1 MHLNVFV
8 SQECFSYCSGC
19 YSFSREEKNKQYLS
33 TDIII
38 KFLKYAFE
46 HGIHKVTLC
55 GGDPLTRNDIFDL
68 LLKIKKIGYYIS
80 LDTLGTIIIKDMIVA
95 GRIVKKIDV
104 KKFVNLVDMIGI
116 PIDGSDDKTINYF
129 RNSHDNIF
137 KEQLSICD
145 ELNRYNANICINTVV
160 NKGNLDDAK
169 KISSLINKMNY
180 VKKWQFFQFIPSGKY
195 GFLNRK
201 KFEITNL
208 QFLQFKNEILENV
221 FRNKDRIEFKSIKMR
236 NSLYSIIDNSGNVWI
251 SKTNE
256 VELNNRKIIGNIK
269 NVDDWEKICLLIKK
283 KRRNLQLNKKVI
295 IAIGGGENG
304 RILDDGTKTTYE
316 TEKIDEEIVK
326 VTNKKNPKFLF
337 ICHAMSFSEEV
348 QDNYYKIMKN
358 IYEKKY
364 NCVCK
369 ILKSSE
375 LENKNYVESIVE
387 WADIIYEGGGDTFSM
402 LKLWEKTGF
411 DNILYKAW
419 NKGKIICG
427 ISAGAVCWFKS
438 CISEIS
444 HDEMECLKC
453 LNWIGLHVTP
463 HCNEI
468 KRRQSTKAYLKKS
481 NDIGIMLSNG
491 AAIEI
496 IDNKYKILIST
507 DDGYCIK
514 SYWIN
519 GKYIQKQ
526 VNNKKNYK
534 NINNLLSKSY

>member
-1 MHLNVFV
+1 
-8 SQECFSYCSGC
+8 
-19 YSFSREEKNKQYLS
+19 
-33 TDIII
+33 
-38 KFLKYAFE
+38 
-46 HGIHKVTLC
+46 
-55 GGDPLTRNDIFDL
+55 
-68 LLKIKKIGYYIS
+68 
-80 LDTLGTIIIKDMIVA
+80 
-95 GRIVKKIDV
+95 
-104 KKFVNLVDMIGI
+104 
-116 PIDGSDDKTINYF
+116 
-129 RNSHDNIF
+129 
-137 KEQLSICD
+137 
-145 ELNRYNANICINTVV
+145 
-160 NKGNLDDAK
+160 
-169 KISSLINKMNY
+169 
-180 VKKWQFFQFIPSGKY
+180 
-195 GFLNRK
+195 
-201 KFEITNL
+201 
-208 QFLQFKNEILENV
+208 
-221 FRNKDRIEFKSIKMR
+221 MR
-236 NSLYSIIDNSGNVWI
+236 
-251 SKTNE
+251 
-256 VELNNRKIIGNIK
+256 
-269 NVDDWEKICLLIKK
+269 
-283 KRRNLQLNKKVI
+283 KKVI

-304 RILDDGTKTTYE
+304 RILDDGTKTAYE

-326 VTNKKNPKFLF
+326 IANKKNPRFLF

-348 QDNYYKIMKN
+348 QENYYKTMKN

-411 DNILYKAW
+411 DNILYNAW

-444 HDEMECLKC
+444 HDEMKSLKC

-481 NDIGIMLSNG
+481 NDVGIMLSNG
-491 AAIEI
+491 VAIEI
-496 IDNKYKILIST
+496 INNKYKILIST

-514 SYWIN
+514 CYWLN

-526 VNNKKNYK
+526 VNNKKIYK